1 MKDLCIIALLLVLL
15 AVVSILGAQQEAFT
29 SGGTLIQLAAS
40 STDSIP
46 DECEQGLYRC
56 VNKRI
61 RFGF

>member
-15 AVVSILGAQQEAFT
+15 AIVSILGAQQEAFT
-29 SGGTLIQLAAS
+29 SGGTLIQLAAGS
-40 STDSIP
+40 SP

>member
-1 MKDLCIIALLLVLL
+1 MKDLCIIALLLILL
-15 AVVSILGAQQEAFT
+15 ALISIIGAQRESFT

-40 STDSIP
+40 STP

>member
-1 MKDLCIIALLLVLL
+1 MKDLCIIALLLILL
-15 AVVSILGAQQEAFT
+15 AVISIIGAQRESFT
-29 SGGTLIQLAAS
+29 SGGTLIQLAAG
-40 STDSIP
+40 STTP

>member
-1 MKDLCIIALLLVLL
+1 MKDLCIIALLLILL
-15 AVVSILGAQQEAFT
+15 GILSIIGANQEAFT

-40 STDSIP
+40 STP

-56 VNKRI
+56 VNHRI